1 MDCEE
6 MRCEMKI
13 KAFLMSSASME
24 YSFMVGYSLYLVFLT
39 GWYEWLGQGHVGGWM
54 SVDG

>member
-1 MDCEE
+1 